1 MSWEREAK
9 KKYGANLALR
19 EGKRTAEKMAVW
31 EVSKNLSQAEIDRY
45 KETLLK
51 TTKDPLSIFIRVVT
65 DSGQKFEMHLAGPDT
80 YGEILHLPDPMRF
93 CFSPATPFYEKE
105 EEFTKR
111 AEVVKGKKILVVD
124 SCGAGIWPI
133 CLSPFVDE
141 VVGLDR
147 NPYALLDAKEN
158 AERHGVKN
166 ACFLKETMEEF
177 LDSRGIHEYT
187 EAITDMVVI

>member
-1 MSWEREAK
+1 
-9 KKYGANLALR
+9 
-19 EGKRTAEKMAVW
+19 MAVL
-31 EVSKNLSQAEIDRY
+31 VVFGYLSQTQIDRY
-45 KETLLK
+45 KEILLK

-65 DSGQKFEMHLAGPDT
+65 ETDQKFEMHLSGPDT
-80 YGEILHLPDPMRF
+80 YGEIVHLPEPMRF
-93 CFSPATPFYEKE
+93 CFSPATPFIEKE
-105 EEFTKR
+105 EEFANR
-111 AEVVKGKKILVVD
+111 AELVKEKKMLVVD

-133 CLSPFVDE
+133 CLSPFVEE

-177 LDSRGIHEYT
+177 LDSRGIHKYT
-187 EAITDMVVI
+187 ETITDMVVI